1 MNERLIFEGMEIGEE
16 EQEMGVLERGG
27 WRSGKIVN
35 LKGLLLYRAIPSFS

>member
-16 EQEMGVLERGG
+16 EEMGFLERSG

-35 LKGLLLYRAIPSFS
+35 LKGLLLYCAIPSFS